1 MSAGAVTV
9 MLLAVSGC
17 SGGSK
22 PAASGTSARPAVASG
37 SPQIPL
43 PPIDEGSAL
52 TVDGG
57 RLAVRSPAGWTRSPR
72 SQSYLVRYQPAAK
85 ETYPSIVVTADD
97 APAGLDAVD
106 DAGQAELVAAV
117 AASGSKFTRRPAAI
131 RLGPH
136 RGVTWSS
143 PAMAKV
149 GGLSEPI
156 DRESFAIVI
165 AGRLYT
171 VEARAPKGRL
181 DATGR
186 AAAIAVASAL
196 SPPAAE
202 PPKTDAPA
210 EPAATGTAADAPEAP
225 PAEPAAKTASE
236 PAAAPA
242 E

>member
-1 MSAGAVTV
+1 MGFRPFVAVPAGA
-9 MLLAVSGC
+9 LAVIAMAIAGC

-22 PAASGTSARPAVASG
+22 PAASGTAARPAAASV
-37 SPQIPL
+37 SPRVPL
-43 PPIDEGSAL
+43 PPIDEESAL
-52 TVDGG
+52 TVDAG

-85 ETYPSIVVTADD
+85 ETYPSIVVTAAD
-97 APAGLDAVD
+97 APAGIDPVD

-117 AASGSKFTRRPAAI
+117 AGSGSRFTRRPAAI
-131 RLGPH
+131 RLGSH

-156 DRESFAIVI
+156 DRESFAIVL

-171 VEARAPKGRL
+171 VEARAPKGKL
-181 DATGR
+181 DDTGR

-196 SPPAAE
+196 SPPAAA
-202 PPKTDAPA
+202 PSAPVPA
-210 EPAATGTAADAPEAP
+210 EPAAEPAPDPTAA
-225 PAEPAAKTASE
+225 
-236 PAAAPA
+236 PAAAPG